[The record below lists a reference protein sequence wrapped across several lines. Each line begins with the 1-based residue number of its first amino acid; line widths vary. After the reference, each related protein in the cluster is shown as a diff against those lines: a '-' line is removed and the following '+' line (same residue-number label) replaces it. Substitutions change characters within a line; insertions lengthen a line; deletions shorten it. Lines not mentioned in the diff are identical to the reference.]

1 MILLH
6 ICCAPCGGGCVEKML
21 ESGEE
26 PRLFFSNS
34 NLVPAEF
41 ERRLDS
47 VRRLAE
53 IYRLEL
59 EVDPCD
65 HAAWLA
71 WVAGLEHE
79 PEHGSRCPR
88 CFEFSFRRAARRAA
102 ELGCRFTTTLTVS
115 PRKSTAVLFEVGAR
129 FAEFEPID
137 FKKGGTYQRSCEI
150 CRQYGFYRQ
159 NFCGCPF
166 SETESAAHRR
176 ARNASPSAPNI
187 HSNLI

>member
-6 ICCAPCGGGCVEKML
+6 ICCAPCGGGCVEKL
-21 ESGEE
+21 LASGER

-34 NLVPAEF
+34 NLEAAEF
-41 ERRLDS
+41 ERRLES

-53 IYRLEL
+53 IYRLAL

-71 WVAGLEHE
+71 WVAGLEAE

-88 CFEFSFRRAARRAA
+88 CFAFSFRRAAQRAA
-102 ELGCRFTTTLTVS
+102 ELGCRFTTTLSVS
-115 PRKSTAVLFEVGAR
+115 PRKSTAVIFEVGSR

-137 FKKGGTYQRSCEI
+137 FKKGGTYRRSCEI
-150 CRQYGFYRQ
+150 SREHGFYRQ
-159 NFCGCPF
+159 QFCGCPF
-166 SETESAAHRR
+166 SEAESAAHRR
-176 ARNASPSAPNI
+176 IRAAAVLPKI
-187 HSNLI
+187 HSDNI